1 MPPFGINYV
10 EFSGLIQASLANVHI
25 RATSVYDPL
34 TQDMKHTVGY
44 SQFIDKVPIP
54 NNSPCL
60 RLGMR
65 SVSGSNWNKAI
76 TFPTNS
82 WAIRQE
88 HWCEWRAHKMCIAKC
103 LRCSLGLVRREER
116 SHEHCRSMCVC
127 VHLCMQTVA
136 SCLPSLRLHWSSSAF
151 EHGIT
156 KINKSVPRHQRR
168 KKRARFQTATRETR
182 LKSGGYTGSLLSHS
196 LFPLLLPVS
205 CWDCSARKSQTALLI
220 VICLGYMR
228 LVIIKEAQGLF
239 IFFY

>member
-116 SHEHCRSMCVC
+116 SQIYVCVC
-127 VHLCMQTVA
+127 ASVHA
-136 SCLPSLRLHWSSSAF
+136 D
-151 EHGIT
+151 G
-156 KINKSVPRHQRR
+156 SV
-168 KKRARFQTATRETR
+168 
-182 LKSGGYTGSLLSHS
+182 LS
-196 LFPLLLPVS
+196 PVS
-205 CWDCSARKSQTALLI
+205 PSPLI
-220 VICLGYMR
+220 
-228 LVIIKEAQGLF
+228 F
-239 IFFY
+239 IRVWTRNHKNQ